1 MAERNVI
8 CQRDRLVERWL
19 RSNRAQLSQET
30 RQVYY
35 LSMEFLIGRTLSNA
49 MLSLGIYE
57 DVQGALEAMGLNLE
71 EPIDEENDPASVTV
85 AWAVWRLASS
95 ILWRR

>member
-1 MAERNVI
+1 MDDPQEVWFVKSPKSFLGASGLKPQLAV
-8 CQRDRLVERWL
+8 RDRLVERWL

-49 MLSLGIYE
+49 L
-57 DVQGALEAMGLNLE
+57 
-71 EPIDEENDPASVTV
+71 
-85 AWAVWRLASS
+85 
-95 ILWRR
+95 

>member
-8 CQRDRLVERWL
+8 CCARSSRECWL

-57 DVQGALEAMGLNLE
+57 DVQGALEAMGLDSLRA
-71 EPIDEENDPASVTV
+71 D
-85 AWAVWRLASS
+85 
-95 ILWRR
+95 